1 MTLGSVCAAKHSRKV
16 LSKKRQFAVC
26 DLIYMIEIGFQSHT
40 DAKIV
45 LSANCHV

>member
-1 MTLGSVCAAKHSRKV
+1 MTLGSVCAAKHSK
-16 LSKKRQFAVC
+16 KKRQFAVC